1 MKNRNPGHLWN
12 NRSSFQRDKGGGLS
26 DRRQIHNWT
35 VVGLDIPLDDR
46 ADSAS
51 LLPPRSHIDADSL
64 PGIELGSL
72 YSDLNYRPLERLG
85 QPIPVNISQ
94 LVLSIA
100 NYPQIRPFNQ
110 STNGIQGIAQ
120 AIAQ

>member
-1 MKNRNPGHLWN
+1 MIEQAAPA
-12 NRSSFQRDKGGGLS
+12 F
-26 DRRQIHNWT
+26 
-35 VVGLDIPLDDR
+35 PLK
-46 ADSAS
+46 
-51 LLPPRSHIDADSL
+51 SHIDADSL